1 MKLSSIEKMAQERM
15 TWRRFELLENDPEV
29 ICELEKTLRRAKLSR
44 YELALIVK
52 SLRVRPEL
60 GLEDF
65 RT

>member
-1 MKLSSIEKMAQERM
+1 MKLPFIEKMAQERM
-15 TWRRFELLENDPEV
+15 TWRRFELLETDPEV